1 MVFLQEVIQRS
12 EDIIS
17 EKCPTYH
24 FVPAAEESYYTAMML
39 RTEFVEVE
47 DTIIMPFPSSMMG
60 RNVLAVKVRSI
71 RDASR
76 EDLCLVFHRPGCTP
90 TEDG

>member
-39 RTEFVEVE
+39 RTEHVEVE
-47 DTIIMPFPSSMMG
+47 DTVIMPFPSSMMG
-60 RNVLAVKVRSI
+60 RNVLAVKVRQELH
-71 RDASR
+71 R
-76 EDLCLVFHRPGCTP
+76 EKTCLRGF
-90 TEDG
+90 